1 MIDKEHPDSLSPF
14 SLSLQSAT
22 DDPTLRILG
31 EAVASAYDA
40 VMITDAVLDSPGP
53 HIVFVNAAFERMSGW
68 SAEELKTLTPRV
80 MQGPET
86 DRATL
91 QRLRAALVVGEPFQG
106 STVNYRRDGSPFI
119 MEWSISSVKDEYG
132 APRYFVAVQRDITAF
147 RRRLADAEEGART
160 DALTGLANRRAYD
173 ARLSAML
180 AQPDLVL
187 GLLAMDI
194 DRFKQVNDTYGH
206 GAGDAVLIEVSRRMS
221 RIAAATP
228 GALLARTGG
237 EEFSL
242 LVPCT
247 DAKQSIG
254 ELAEAVRASVAA
266 GPIAIDSGALN
277 VTISIGVA
285 STTSPMATAE
295 MLSRAADRALYRAKT
310 GGRNRVE
317 VTVGD
322 GGAA

>member
-1 MIDKEHPDSLSPF
+1 MIDRERSASLEPEPASSP
-14 SLSLQSAT
+14 AVH

-40 VMITDAVLDSPGP
+40 VMITDALLDPPGP
-53 HIVFVNAAFERMSGW
+53 RIVFVNAAFERMTGW
-68 SAEELKTLTPRV
+68 SAAELKTLTPRI

-86 DRATL
+86 DRTTL
-91 QRLRAALVVGEPFQG
+91 QRLRSSLVNGEPFQG

-119 MEWSISSVKDEYG
+119 MEWSISSVKAADG
-132 APRYFVAVQRDITAF
+132 TARYFVAVQRDITAF

-173 ARLSAML
+173 ARLAAML

-187 GLLAMDI
+187 GLLAMDV

-206 GAGDAVLIEVSRRMS
+206 GAGDSILVEVSRRMS
-221 RIAAATP
+221 SIAASTP

-242 LVPCT
+242 LVPCNE
-247 DAKQSIG
+247 QVGSIAI
-254 ELAEAVRASVAA
+254 LAEALRASVAA
-266 GPIAIDSGALN
+266 SPIAIDATALD
-277 VTISIGVA
+277 VTISIGAA
-285 STTSPMATAE
+285 SAATPTVSAE
-295 MLSRAADRALYRAKT
+295 MLNRAADRALYRAKA

-317 VTVGD
+317 LAD
-322 GGAA
+322 K

>member
-1 MIDKEHPDSLSPF
+1 MTEVRSTPDVPAHVHP
-14 SLSLQSAT
+14 

-40 VMITDAVLDSPGP
+40 VMITDVQMDSPGP
-53 HIVFVNAAFERMSGW
+53 RIVFVNAAFEKMTGW
-68 SAEELKTLTPRV
+68 SAAELTTLTPRIL
-80 MQGPET
+80 QGPET

-91 QRLRAALVVGEPFQG
+91 QRLRASLSAGEPFQG

-119 MEWSISSVKDEYG
+119 MEWSISAVTADDG

-180 AQPDLVL
+180 AEPGLVL

-194 DRFKQVNDTYGH
+194 DRFKSVNDTYGH
-206 GAGDAVLIEVSRRMS
+206 GAGDAVLVEVGRRMAS
-221 RIAAATP
+221 IAASTE

-237 EEFSL
+237 EEFSML
-242 LVPCT
+242 MPVASASDT
-247 DAKQSIG
+247 AAVG
-254 ELAEAVRASVAA
+254 ERMRSHVAA
-266 GPIAIDSGALN
+266 QPIAIDSRTLDI
-277 VTISIGVA
+277 TISVGVA
-285 STTSPMATAE
+285 TASPSGLTAE
-295 MLSRAADRALYRAKT
+295 RLGHAADRALYRAKV
-310 GGRNRVE
+310 GGRDRVE
-317 VTVGD
+317 MAGLSD
-322 GGAA
+322 G